1 MPLYLYKARDENG
14 QKKDGTIFC
23 NNESEAIEQLG
34 KSKFYIV
41 TITEQ
46 KERAIKDD
54 KAADGF
60 DFFAN
65 RIKKTDIIILT
76 RQIAAMSTS
85 GIPITT
91 ILKSLAEQI
100 KQKRL
105 RNIIYDVHANIE
117 EGKNLSEAL
126 ALHPQVFSPFY
137 INMVR
142 MGEASGNLD
151 EVMHR
156 IVKIEEDEMDIITKI
171 KAATT
176 YPVILLAVA
185 VCVISFLLIFIL
197 PKFVGIFQTY
207 EAKLPMTTIVLLNAS
222 LFFKKY
228 WVFALMLLAGLV
240 VWLAYSVK
248 RPEGKRVL
256 DNFVL
261 KIPIFGTL
269 ILRINIG
276 RFARSVSGLIA
287 SGITL
292 IEALTIVGDTTSN
305 SVLKESF
312 IRIRKEIAE
321 GKSMAGTMR
330 ETGLFPSIVV
340 QMVAAGESTG
350 KLDQML
356 MDLSRFY
363 DMEVEGAIKSMT
375 IMLEPLL
382 LIFMGGAVAFI
393 ALSVL
398 LPIFNLIK
406 IFKQ

>member
-1 MPLYLYKARDENG
+1 MPLYFYKARDENG
-14 QKKDGTIFC
+14 LKKDGTIFC
-23 NNESEAIEQLG
+23 NNENEVIEQLG
-34 KSKFYIV
+34 KSKFYV
-41 TITEQ
+41 VEITEQ
-46 KERAIKDD
+46 KEKEGKDD
-54 KAADGF
+54 KASSGF

-105 RNIIYDVHANIE
+105 RNVIYDLHANIG

-126 ALHPQVFSPFY
+126 ALHPQIFSPFY

-156 IVKIEEDEMDIITKI
+156 IVKIEEDEMDIVTKI

-207 EAKLPMTTIVLLNAS
+207 EAKLPMTTIVLLKAS
-222 LFFKKY
+222 LLFKKY
-228 WVFALMLLAGLV
+228 WVFALMLLIGIGA
-240 VWLAYSVK
+240 WLAYYIK
-248 RPEGKRVL
+248 RPEGKRIF
-256 DNFVL
+256 DNAML

-269 ILRINIG
+269 VLRVNIG

-305 SVLKESF
+305 SVLRESF
-312 IRIRKEIAE
+312 VRIRTEIGE
-321 GKSMAGTMR
+321 GKSLAGTMR

-340 QMVAAGESTG
+340 QMVAAGEATG